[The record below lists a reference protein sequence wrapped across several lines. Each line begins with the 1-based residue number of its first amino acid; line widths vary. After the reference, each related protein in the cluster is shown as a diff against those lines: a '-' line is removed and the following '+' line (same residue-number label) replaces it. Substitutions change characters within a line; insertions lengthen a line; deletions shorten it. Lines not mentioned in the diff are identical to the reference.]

1 MREALEPYLG
11 KEITIISTVKEI
23 ENSNS
28 KHKFKNEEKVL
39 LSKVI
44 NKENNEFLTD
54 HLWYPKSNFKLIEPL
69 SIGDIIEIKGKVS
82 IYIKALYN
90 KHVSKKFNYTID
102 FKIDDVMKIGTQKQ
116 EEKKIEFYTDIC
128 KSRVRSGYHF
138 TISNLRKIHSTLEN
152 KDYLYIKFLR
162 DIIRSRL
169 LNDPNYESILI
180 IDSKGSIYTK
190 NKKYKD
196 SISLKANEIILCKI
210 GKKIYGMGKVYK
222 DYANILEK
230 KGIYEYFDII
240 DRWHD
245 LSNTDKDKLK
255 IVSSNLE
262 YISQPYIDSIEKLK
276 RLIELEIEYNSSNDF
291 KGNKISKA
299 KLNKVKCAK
308 DSIVIKRPL
317 IRNRVHKNYNFK
329 DDDLDIIYKSLVR
342 KRFSI
347 MMKIFYIVKEYLNNN
362 IEYDSVLVVNNQG
375 KIYFIK
381 VDRDNK
387 DNIDINNYLEP
398 SEIEI
403 CRFGKK
409 VIKKS
414 NIYHDYVEVLKK
426 EYDNL
431 DNLDIWSLWYS
442 LDNQNIIKKEI
453 MEKNFQIRK
462 EGYITHY
469 RVLLKEIAKEIE
481 KQKIYCRKEFYDTI
495 IY

>member
-1 MREALEPYLG
+1 MRKALEPYLG

-23 ENSNS
+23 ENSND
-28 KHKFKNEEKVL
+28 KNKFKNDGKVL
-39 LSKVI
+39 LSRVI
-44 NKENNEFLTD
+44 NKENNEFLAD
-54 HLWYPKSNFKLIEPL
+54 HLWYPKSNFKLIESL
-69 SIGDIIEIKGKVS
+69 SVGDILEIKGKVS
-82 IYIKALYN
+82 IYLKALYN
-90 KHVSKKFNYTID
+90 KHVSKKFNYYID
-102 FKIDDVMKIGTQKQ
+102 FNIDDVKKIGAQKQ

-128 KSRVRSGYHF
+128 KSRVRSGYYF
-138 TISNLRKIHSTLEN
+138 TISNLKKIHRTLEN

-162 DIIRSRL
+162 DIIKSRL
-169 LNDPNYESILI
+169 LNDPNYESILT

-196 SISLKANEIILCKI
+196 DINLKANEIILCRI
-210 GKKIYGMGKVYK
+210 GKKIYGMGKIYK
-222 DYANILEK
+222 DYADILEE
-230 KGIYEYFDII
+230 KGIYEYFDLI

-245 LSNTDKDKLK
+245 LSNRDKDKLK

-262 YISQPYIDSIEKLK
+262 YISQPYIDSIEQLK
-276 RLIELEIEYNSSNDF
+276 RFIELEIEYNTSDDL

-299 KLNKVKCAK
+299 KLDKAK
-308 DSIVIKRPL
+308 YIKDLIVIKTSL

-329 DDDLDIIYKSLVR
+329 EDDLDIIYKSLVR
-342 KRFSI
+342 KRFNI

-381 VDRDNK
+381 VDRDN
-387 DNIDINNYLEP
+387 IDINNYLEP

-414 NIYHDYVEVLKK
+414 NIYHDYVEILKK

-431 DNLDIWSLWYS
+431 DDLDIWNLWYS
-442 LDNQNIIKKEI
+442 LDNKNSIKKEI

-469 RVLLKEIAKEIE
+469 RVLLKGIAKEIE
-481 KQKIYCRKEFYDTI
+481 KQKMYCRKEFYDTI